1 MRKSTATLLPS
12 FALWITAYASTS
24 FASPYYSAT
33 ELNPPLRQY
42 SIDQLVLNNNG
53 QVAGYVLPESN
64 WRQGYGFVYNGSP
77 GGDGGVTP
85 LGGTTA
91 PSGYPAIRDTRPIA
105 ISDTGQI
112 LSSTALGSYYLYS
125 NGHTTHL
132 SMRPAGFNDAGQVI
146 GMSFRVAPD
155 GTVAPVVYNL
165 STSTHENI
173 PAVPGLFQTFAFAIN
188 GSGQVAGNTFSKS
201 STTPVYGIEGSGFYF
216 SNGTTTS
223 LGTLGGSSS
232 SVGDINRSGEVVGS
246 SALSSDLISHAFLW
260 VNGRMTDLGTLP
272 GYNTS
277 AAQKINDQGEI
288 VGEVLNLDPSG
299 KLNREAAFL
308 YSDGTMKAL
317 NSLLD
322 PGSGWTISSVLS
334 INNLGQILAIG
345 HNSSLAPITGTDNG
359 YVLLT
364 PGDLAAPGEPTFPTI
379 VPEPSSLALYG
390 LMATAAIIRWRINR
404 ATSRTRV

>member
-1 MRKSTATLLPS
+1 
-12 FALWITAYASTS
+12 
-24 FASPYYSAT
+24 
-33 ELNPPLRQY
+33 
-42 SIDQLVLNNNG
+42 
-53 QVAGYVLPESN
+53 
-64 WRQGYGFVYNGSP
+64 
-77 GGDGGVTP
+77 
-85 LGGTTA
+85 
-91 PSGYPAIRDTRPIA
+91 
-105 ISDTGQI
+105 
-112 LSSTALGSYYLYS
+112 
-125 NGHTTHL
+125 
-132 SMRPAGFNDAGQVI
+132 MRPAGFNDAGQVI